1 MIIPEYRYQELV
13 TPYAWAY
20 ILKQFSLRSEVKL
33 EQKERLYGQLQQA
46 KAKHILKLREVNHE
60 NLFVAEAVSDRWKIN
75 TVRTSHRLF
84 DDTGISETQS
94 SVCSIICT
102 PKRVRKISQSTK
114 YRETQILL
122 QQMASLASEA
132 TGGEYQQ
139 RLDVIQSI
147 TNFWSHGKK
156 CMVLE
161 VLESDSVEST
171 SSSGNEHEQTDVHVN
186 EDIEDINDD
195 INVTDNKENDTD
207 NVHIFEN
214 SRKLVSQEEERDTAQ
229 QEEHLLDS
237 SCCGS
242 RVSHILLPPNMK
254 KRGRPKG
261 LTQTV
266 IGLPKKRTRK
276 SNCVPFHKK
285 SSKEIGFLLLDWF
298 VGSDLAKNAV
308 NNNILI
314 TEEQVEARP
323 ELLTASC
330 LDSIVNIDLIKKYC
344 QKDAWEAIKSVY
356 KEKKKNPIYICT
368 HDADSKEASVMCS
381 SCLEW
386 QHLSCARLKQ
396 LPKAK
401 NWFCN
406 NCKC

>member
-1 MIIPEYRYQELV
+1 MLLPCR
-13 TPYAWAY
+13 
-20 ILKQFSLRSEVKL
+20 
-33 EQKERLYGQLQQA
+33 
-46 KAKHILKLREVNHE
+46 HILKLREVNHE
-60 NLFVAEAVSDRWKIN
+60 NLFVEAVSDRWKIN

-102 PKRVRKISQSTK
+102 PKRVRKMSQSTK

-161 VLESDSVEST
+161 VLASDSVEST

-214 SRKLVSQEEERDTAQ
+214 SRKLVSQEEERDRSTRRTPTGFQLLWIACFAYITSTKY
-229 QEEHLLDS
+229 EETWKAKRFDPNCHRS
-237 SCCGS
+237 S
-242 RVSHILLPPNMK
+242 K
-254 KRGRPKG
+254 KEY
-261 LTQTV
+261 
-266 IGLPKKRTRK
+266 PKKQLNVYHFIRK
-276 SNCVPFHKK
+276 VPKK
-285 SSKEIGFLLLDWF
+285 S
-298 VGSDLAKNAV
+298 
-308 NNNILI
+308 
-314 TEEQVEARP
+314 
-323 ELLTASC
+323 
-330 LDSIVNIDLIKKYC
+330 DSFY
-344 QKDAWEAIKSVY
+344 
-356 KEKKKNPIYICT
+356 
-368 HDADSKEASVMCS
+368 
-381 SCLEW
+381 
-386 QHLSCARLKQ
+386 
-396 LPKAK
+396 
-401 NWFCN
+401 
-406 NCKC
+406 